1 MPRTILSLALI
12 FALILPLT
20 ACDGTGIDHQQ
31 PRPSHVISEGEDD
44 DNGSGGG
51 HP

>member
-1 MPRTILSLALI
+1 MPRNILSLALI
-12 FALILPLT
+12 LAIILPLT

-31 PRPSHVISEGEDD
+31 PRPSHVISEGDD
-44 DNGSGGG
+44 DDDSGG